1 MSDDADVLLP
11 VLVAELADE
20 DARRMVEE
28 FARARRT
35 VLVPL
40 VDPPGDA
47 SLHVLEVTTPGNP
60 EPLLVMAQPVGA
72 PTERGFPLRLRA
84 YDPLRAGPPSSK
96 PPPPIN
102 APRPS
107 ASFPPSPSSAP
118 PSSVRGMP
126 SLRATRARPAT
137 LTAHHTR
144 DLVRPPQEADDELLA
159 EDLTGRELAGGKF
172 VVEEQVGTGGM
183 GVVYRA
189 RHKQLGTP
197 LAVKVLHERFR
208 RDLAFCARFQA
219 EALAVSQLDHAN
231 VVRIFDYGQEPDGL
245 LYLAMDFLR
254 GVELE
259 EVVVREG
266 ALPLERIIDI
276 AMQVSAGLGHAHG
289 RGIVHRDVKPSNI
302 ILVKTDDDEGR
313 AVELVKVCDFG
324 IAAHTGTRG
333 LVGTPAYMSPEQC
346 EGREVD
352 GRSDIYALGIILYEL
367 ATGQLPFTGPTPA
380 DVAQLH
386 LHKPPPPPALIR
398 PVDPR
403 LEELI
408 LRMLRKWPSE
418 RPGSMREVRAALRHI
433 EAGSRLELHSVG
445 AGASARERGSSPPQ
459 ALSSPVPSRT
469 SSTSS
474 TLGMAPVDIPAL
486 AALLTTDPAAALRE
500 RLATPAHFANE
511 ARAVAAAMRV
521 MLSRA
526 EYEALARVVAIFRHV
541 AETTADPRAELSSR
555 VVRTL
560 EDPALLGPAAEH
572 VLSSEGDAAPRFLSM
587 LGLAAAHA
595 LYAVRI
601 RSHPTPTLRT
611 RFVATLRAIGAP
623 AWPLVSLALERNAP
637 GEARKHDP
645 RLAEDLLRGM
655 VLPDQDVGH
664 NAPSAEG
671 LGTVVAACIRW
682 GDPAVRRAA
691 IGPLVRLWG
700 DRSRAL
706 LFGLFLK
713 DPEEDVRIAA
723 LIALREL
730 RAIDEHI
737 VRRGEQIFAGE
748 PPSTLLRVAVAEALA
763 DANEAARPLA
773 IGILR
778 RALGT
783 KPEKRSSTGPK
794 TTAPV
799 ILAVARSFALLG
811 GPEAANHIESL
822 GRQYEEPLRTQLLG
836 LVGARS

>member
-1 MSDDADVLLP
+1 MAGVSDDADLLLP

-47 SLHVLEVTTPGNP
+47 SLHVLEVTTPGNT
-60 EPLLVMAQPVGA
+60 EPLLVMAEPAGA

-84 YDPLRAGPPSSK
+84 YDPSRAGPPSSK
-96 PPPPIN
+96 PPPIHVPV
-102 APRPS
+102 PGTGTV
-107 ASFPPSPSSAP
+107 P
-118 PSSVRGMP
+118 PSSRSGMP

-144 DLVRPPQEADDELLA
+144 DLLGPPPQETEDELLS

-172 VVEEQVGTGGM
+172 VVEEQVGVGGM

-254 GVELE
+254 GIELE

-302 ILVKTDDDEGR
+302 ILVRTDDDEGR
-313 AVELVKVCDFG
+313 SVELVKVCDFG

-367 ATGQLPFTGPTPA
+367 ATGQLPFSGPTPG

-386 LHKPPPPPALIR
+386 LHKPPPPPSLIR
-398 PVDPR
+398 SVDPR

-408 LRMLRKWPSE
+408 LRMMRKGPSE

-433 EAGSRLELHSVG
+433 EAGSRLELHHVG
-445 AGASARERGSSPPQ
+445 AGATARERGSSPPQ
-459 ALSSPVPSRT
+459 SMTSPVPSR
-469 SSTSS
+469 TSS
-474 TLGMAPVDIPAL
+474 TLGMAPVDIPGL

-500 RLATPAHFANE
+500 RLATPALFANE

-526 EYEALARVVAIFRHV
+526 EYDALTRVIAIFRHV
-541 AETTADPRAELSSR
+541 AETTTDPRAELSSR
-555 VVRTL
+555 VVRSL

-572 VLSSEGDAAPRFLSM
+572 VLSSEGDAAPRFLAM

-601 RSHPTPTLRT
+601 RSHPTPTVRT
-611 RFVATLRAIGAP
+611 RFVTTLRAIGSP

-645 RLAEDLLRGM
+645 RLAEDLLRAM
-655 VLPDQDVGH
+655 VLPDQDAVH

-713 DPEEDVRIAA
+713 DPQEDVRIAA

-737 VRRGEQIFAGE
+737 VRKGEQILADE
-748 PPSTLLRVAVAEALA
+748 PQSTALRIAVAEALA

-773 IGILR
+773 VGILR
-778 RALGT
+778 RTLGT
-783 KPEKRSSTGPK
+783 KPEKRVASAPK
-794 TTAPV
+794 ATAPV

-811 GPEAANHIESL
+811 GPEAANHVESV